1 MDNLIKKFIVL
12 LLVSFCDFFWKVTK
26 FACGGFT
33 IGTALT
39 HVVCDGFG
47 VAQIIHALTELAA
60 GKSEPSVV
68 PVWQRERLVGKIDN
82 EPAKVPGG
90 HIASL
95 LATSPFMP
103 TTDLV
108 CCSPH

>member
-1 MDNLIKKFIVL
+1 M
-12 LLVSFCDFFWKVTK
+12 TK

-39 HVVCDGFG
+39 HVVCDGYG
-47 VAQIIHALTELAA
+47 VAQVIHALTELAG
-60 GKSEPSVV
+60 GKSEPSVM

-82 EPAKVPGG
+82 KPAKVPGD
-90 HIASL
+90 HIANL
-95 LATSPFMP
+95 LATSPYMP
-103 TTDLV
+103 TTDMV